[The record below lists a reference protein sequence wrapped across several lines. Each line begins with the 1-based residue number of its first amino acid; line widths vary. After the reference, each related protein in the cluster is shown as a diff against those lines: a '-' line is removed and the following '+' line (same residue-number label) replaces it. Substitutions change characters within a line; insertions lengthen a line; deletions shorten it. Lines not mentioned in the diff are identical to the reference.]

1 MRIDLL
7 GIYLQQFIS
16 TLFAHNEAIK
26 YIRKHRLWEGLLQ
39 YGWLSKF
46 LMVIGILLGFKFIK
60 TFMDSITAVELT
72 ETVNPLVEMGNM
84 LGNVALNSYDFLFHG
99 SIKYIM
105 LILLEVVIF
114 HICRRC
120 IELLTKTKGDLS
132 LKTFIAAQIRMIK
145 VVVRTYILEMVLTIG
160 IKVFCGIFGIF
171 EFLEPVA
178 IFGLQCYFLGFLV
191 MDNYLEQYGLSIKES
206 LRYAN
211 QFVGVALGAGLVLNV
226 LLLIP
231 FFGALFA
238 PIIAGVTVCLVM
250 HSSSDLHLTP
260 LKHAK
265 VDPVPNS

>member
-46 LMVIGILLGFKFIK
+46 LMAIGILLGFKFIK
-60 TFMDSITAVELT
+60 TFMDSITSMGLT
-72 ETVNPLVEMGNM
+72 ETANPLVEMGNM
-84 LGNVALNSYDFLFHG
+84 IGHVAVDSYDFLFHG
-99 SIKYIM
+99 SIKYLM

-145 VVVRTYILEMVLTIG
+145 VVFRTYIIEMILTLG
-160 IKVFCGIFGIF
+160 IKIFFGIFGTFDFF
-171 EFLEPVA
+171 EPIV

-211 QFVGVALGAGLVLNV
+211 QFIGVAVGAGLVLNL

-231 FFGALFA
+231 FFGAIVA

-260 LKHAK
+260 SKDAK
-265 VDPVPNS
+265 VEPIPNS